1 MSGQAVVTREW
12 LFIFFSNIQIEGCQ
26 MILAGGRCKT
36 SEGHNLQTQSTV
48 KLCNA
53 CHSMQKVPKF
63 LQVQKV
69 TREMYEREIHQI
81 LLDAKTADFAQ
92 TVSGLQDAEG

>member
-1 MSGQAVVTREW
+1 
-12 LFIFFSNIQIEGCQ
+12 

-69 TREMYEREIHQI
+69 TREMYERETHQI
-81 LLDAKTADFAQ
+81 LLDAKTAAFAQ